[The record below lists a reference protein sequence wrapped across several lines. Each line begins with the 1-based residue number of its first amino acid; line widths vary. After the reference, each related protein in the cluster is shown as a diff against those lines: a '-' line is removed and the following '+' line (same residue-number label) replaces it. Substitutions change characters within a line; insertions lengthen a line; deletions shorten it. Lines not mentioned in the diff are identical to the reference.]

1 MYIIAGLGNP
11 TSKYD
16 KTRHNVGFDAI
27 DILADRHKIKMD
39 LVKNKALYGTGII
52 SGNKVV
58 LIKPQTYM
66 NLSGEAIAAFVNF
79 YKIDVEDELIVIY
92 DDISLEPGKLRLR
105 KKGSAGGHNG
115 MKDIIAMTGTEVFK
129 RIKIGIGCKPSNWDL
144 ADYVLSRFDTK
155 ERVLVNEALVKAAEA
170 VEVILEEDFEKAMNK
185 FN

>member
-129 RIKIGIGCKPSNWDL
+129 RIKIGIGSKPSNWDL